1 MGVKFESE
9 TISKVQEKVSGAGEK
24 VATMLDK
31 AEAGDIPGTKG
42 HHPVSAV
49 IGTALTGGMENA
61 GTKGYLA
68 AYIKELENNPLRT
81 KMLTAGTLAGTQE
94 LIASWLSKDR
104 NKHGNYFTARV
115 PKMAAY
121 GALISAP
128 IGHFLIWALQKVF
141 KGRTSLKAKILQIL
155 VSNLIIAPIQN
166 SVYLVA
172 MALIAGARTYHQ
184 VRATVKVGFWKVMKV
199 SWVTSPICLAFA
211 QKFLPD
217 QLWVPFFNIVG
228 FVIGTYI
235 NTVTK
240 KKRLAALRKKHFGD
254 SRDGRDGRDL
264 RDPRD
269 SRDPPRSSRSP
280 RPWQHRA
287 HPPRGLPPAGH

>member
-1 MGVKFESE
+1 MVEFKSE
-9 TISKVQEKVSGAGEK
+9 TIQKVSEKVSGAHERVGEL
-24 VATMLDK
+24 LDQ
-31 AEAGDIPGTKG
+31 AEAGKIPGTKG

-68 AYIKELENNPLRT
+68 QAYIKELEANPLRT
-81 KMLTAGTLAGTQE
+81 KMLTAGTLASAQE
-94 LIASWLSKDR
+94 LIASWLAKDR

-121 GALISAP
+121 GALVSAP
-128 IGHFLIWALQKVF
+128 LGHFLIWALQKTF
-141 KGRTSLKAKILQIL
+141 KGRTSLRAKILQIL

-184 VRATVKVGFWKVMKV
+184 VRATVKVGFWKVMRV
-199 SWVTSPICLAFA
+199 SWITSPICLAFA

-217 QLWVPFFNIVG
+217 QLWIPFFNIVS
-228 FVIGTYI
+228 FIIGTYI

-254 SRDGRDGRDL
+254 DRRPDDRRSTAGMPPN
-264 RDPRD
+264 PRD
-269 SRDPPRSSRSP
+269 DYPPP
-280 RPWQHRA
+280 MGGPN
-287 HPPRGLPPAGH
+287 PPY